1 MSESSTIEQQLTRY
15 FSTHPQLGNINE
27 DKLTSQMFTRLVQGR
42 IRMLMGSRGEWGG
55 GGEYTDITQI
65 PKLRLER
72 MMEEIMENLR

>member
-1 MSESSTIEQQLTRY
+1 
-15 FSTHPQLGNINE
+15 
-27 DKLTSQMFTRLVQGR
+27 MFTRLVQGR